1 MAELWWLW
9 SSAATCNSRMFVRP
23 FASDLEEH
31 LKPWCGDSRHP
42 QLGNPSLAICS
53 MSSLQPL
60 KAGSVRGQVHD
71 ICCYPLDLRVV
82 LPRIP
87 ISSPIKCLALG
98 RLAGLPMALLNFTD
112 NQRTISEGGNGKHE
126 W

>member
-9 SSAATCNSRMFVRP
+9 NSAATCNSRIFVRP
-23 FASDLEEH
+23 FASDLEH
-31 LKPWCGDSRHP
+31 LKRWCGDFRHP
-42 QLGNPSLAICS
+42 QLGSLSLAICS
-53 MSSLQPL
+53 MSSLQPW
-60 KAGSVRGQVHD
+60 KAGSVPGHVHD

-87 ISSPIKCLALG
+87 KSSPIKCLALG

-112 NQRTISEGGNGKHE
+112 IQRTFSEGRNGKHE